1 MYCVCDCAMTLA
13 EDVSRSKRWMPGYMR
28 QAPRSLAVLPR
39 LYRASRLSCASA
51 SSRQMSSEATSKDK
65 YIFTGTEREQYTKG
79 ALDISDVNVGEP
91 FKTFQYAS

>member
-1 MYCVCDCAMTLA
+1 
-13 EDVSRSKRWMPGYMR
+13 
-28 QAPRSLAVLPR
+28 
-39 LYRASRLSCASA
+39 
-51 SSRQMSSEATSKDK
+51 MSSEATSKDK